1 TDCGISRTDNAAAD
15 VSTGLRAG
23 CQTEFRANSKVVWTS
38 LNNDYSVTQFYRG
51 AVYPGAQYY
60 FGGSQDTGVN
70 RGADGQPN
78 GWRNLGGGDG
88 GPVVLDPV
96 DPSHLVISAQN
107 LSLRR
112 SINGGVTFSSGTS
125 GITESSAPFI
135 ANLVADPADANTL
148 YFGGE
153 TNLWLSRDF
162 AASWSSAIATDS
174 AGNVSSIA
182 VSPLDSDTV
191 MFGTAKGFVFRTSNA
206 TQASITWT
214 SVQLRS

>member
-1 TDCGISRTDNAAAD
+1 
-15 VSTGLRAG
+15 
-23 CQTEFRANSKVVWTS
+23 
-38 LNNDYSVTQFYRG
+38 
-51 AVYPGAQYY
+51 
-60 FGGSQDTGVN
+60 
-70 RGADGQPN
+70 
-78 GWRNLGGGDG
+78 
-88 GPVVLDPV
+88 
-96 DPSHLVISAQN
+96 
-107 LSLRR
+107 
-112 SINGGVTFSSGTS
+112 GGVTFSSGTS

-191 MFGTAKGFVFRTSNA
+191 MFGTAKGLVFRTSNA

-214 SVQLRS
+214 SVQLRSGGFVFSSALDPVSPNIAYAVVSTLKGNNANAAHVYRSTDSGRTWSPRDGTGAAAI